1 MPTEI
6 SENKI
11 KATSF
16 ANELY
21 IVPSKASLF
30 IFDAHTDQNI
40 AKLKLKGEANNTL
53 VYLQN
58 TQEYFLLA
66 VYKDMWLDIFTI
78 KYLKEQGLRTI
89 VEINRQEIDLQPN
102 DKINKNYRIKHIYIQ
117 EMVQSVDNLYYSLIV
132 KVSIANKSRLF
143 VKNMLQYG

>member
-1 MPTEI
+1 M
-6 SENKI
+6 SENKT
-11 KATSF
+11 KATGF

-40 AKLKLKGEANNTL
+40 AKLKLKEDANNTL

-89 VEINRQEIDLQPN
+89 VQINRQEIDLQPN
-102 DKINKNYRIKHIYIQ
+102 DKINKNYKIKHIYI
-117 EMVQSVDNLYYSLIV
+117 
-132 KVSIANKSRLF
+132 
-143 VKNMLQYG
+143 